1 MRGDDVVVT
10 ARIVSAE
17 VKRLSVGV
25 VFESMTTMRLSISA
39 LALLALPALAAD
51 VTAPATDRVAEDR
64 ATKDDYALDGAG
76 TSGALKLGAD
86 GTFSLKITPKNGKK
100 VHPDAPLEVAIV
112 DNALVKAGKAKL
124 SRGDL
129 KDKASKEPEVTTSL
143 RPIKAGT
150 GTIDATVSFF
160 LCTDAWCQRMSDKIQ
175 IPIAVSE

>member
-1 MRGDDVVVT
+1 
-10 ARIVSAE
+10 

-25 VFESMTTMRLSISA
+25 VFESMSTMRLSISA
-39 LALLALPALAAD
+39 LALLALPAFAAD
-51 VTAPATDRVAEDR
+51 VTVPAAAEPVAEDR

-76 TSGALKLGAD
+76 TSTSLKIGKD

-100 VHPDAPLEVAIV
+100 VHPDAPLEVAIA

-143 RPIKAGT
+143 RPLKAGT
-150 GTIDATVSFF
+150 GTVDATVSFF

-175 IPIAVSE
+175 IPIGVSE